1 MGGSD
6 AEEVTAEVCRLYG
19 AKGEKAVLA
28 AKNGRVIQYRD
39 FCVVIGTT
47 DTYVVDE
54 DFCTCGDFTYRG
66 LQCWHILAFRTA
78 KALGTIALRDEWYQ
92 DLI

>member
-1 MGGSD
+1 MCGSD
-6 AEEVTAEVCRLYG
+6 ADEIVSEVCRLYG
-19 AKGEKAVLA
+19 DKGEKAVRA
-28 AKNGRVIQYRD
+28 AKNGQVIQYRD

-54 DFCTCGDFTYRG
+54 GFCTCGDFTYRG

-78 KALGTIALRDEWYQ
+78 KALGTIVQRDEWYQ

>member
-6 AEEVTAEVCRLYG
+6 ERGVTAEVCRLYG

-28 AKNGRVIQYRD
+28 AQDGRVLQYRD

-47 DTYVVDE
+47 DTYVVD
-54 DFCTCGDFTYRG
+54 D
-66 LQCWHILAFRTA
+66 AF
-78 KALGTIALRDEWYQ
+78 
-92 DLI
+92 

>member
-6 AEEVTAEVCRLYG
+6 ERGVTAEVCRLYG

-28 AKNGRVIQYRD
+28 AQDGRVLQYRD

-47 DTYVVDE
+47 DTYVVD
-54 DFCTCGDFTYRG
+54 DAFCTCGDLDR
-66 LQCWHILAFRTA
+66 
-78 KALGTIALRDEWYQ
+78 KSVV
-92 DLI
+92 